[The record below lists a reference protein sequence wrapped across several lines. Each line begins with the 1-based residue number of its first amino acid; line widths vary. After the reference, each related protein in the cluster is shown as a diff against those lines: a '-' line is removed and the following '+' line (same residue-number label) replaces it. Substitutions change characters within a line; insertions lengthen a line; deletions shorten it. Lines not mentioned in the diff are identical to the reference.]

1 MRKVPTQL
9 SACWLEVYCHHH
21 QDTGTKNDT
30 LSFVAVIPRDSNL
43 LWWRIYRYLGFVKN
57 NKSIIRVVCCFL
69 PISSSTT
76 IYIYIY
82 IYISLLYPSSSSLQE
97 PCSVSFPVSRR
108 RKKRR
113 RILSEPKITIHR
125 KVLPQ
130 KARKKSDGIDTY
142 TVRSVWI
149 YQLYYIFCEE
159 SEREIGL
166 DWKLCK
172 SNWNETKRNKTKQ
185 NKSTGIETTQHNT
198 TQYNTWWILINVPT
212 LPFFLVR
219 SHTQGGFISGVST
232 RRRQHHCHCYCRYYY
247 Y

>member
-82 IYISLLYPSSSSLQE
+82 IYKSPIPVVVFITGTLFCFI
-97 PCSVSFPVSRR
+97 PCFE
-108 RKKRR
+108 KKKKKASN
-113 RILSEPKITIHR
+113 LVGAKNYDS
-125 KVLPQ
+125 Q
-130 KARKKSDGIDTY
+130 KSTTTKSKK
-142 TVRSVWI
+142 
-149 YQLYYIFCEE
+149 
-159 SEREIGL
+159 EIG
-166 DWKLCK
+166 
-172 SNWNETKRNKTKQ
+172 RYRYIY
-185 NKSTGIETTQHNT
+185 ST
-198 TQYNTWWILINVPT
+198 
-212 LPFFLVR
+212 
-219 SHTQGGFISGVST
+219 
-232 RRRQHHCHCYCRYYY
+232 
-247 Y
+247 